1 MTIGERIRDRRIE
14 LGMTQDELAQKVG
27 YKSRSS
33 VNKIESS
40 RSLPLSKVQKMAD
53 ALDTS
58 PSFLMGWDDSQD
70 PQDNVPI
77 TEQYDQEEVEKAM
90 QLYAQYKD
98 SMPQIQA
105 AVEAL
110 LKK

>member
-58 PSFLMGWDDSQD
+58 PSFLMGWNDSD
-70 PQDNVPI
+70 SPQDVPLS
-77 TEQYDQEEVEKAM
+77 EQYSPEEVEKAM
-90 QLYAQYKD
+90 ELYAQFKD

-105 AVEAL
+105 AIEAL